1 VKPFD
6 LLGNAVRAKEI
17 FAVFARHGFSDF
29 INQLDLPA
37 ALARRFQSPAQ
48 LKKSKWERIRLAAEE
63 LGPAWVKFGQLL
75 SMRPDLIPH
84 PLILELRKLQ
94 NDVAPVP
101 FEEIETLM
109 TTELEGD
116 PAEIFADFDHTPM
129 AAGSLA
135 QVYRAR
141 IHESDTPVAVK
152 VQRPGIVRSISA
164 DLDLAEWLADQL
176 HQRITALRPYDLP
189 AVVEA
194 VREGVE
200 REIDFRHEARN
211 QAYFNTRNPAPEHVF
226 APRVFPDYSTDKVLV
241 MELIEGQPVGPDA
254 VGPERARELA
264 AEGASSIVRQ
274 VLIDGFFHADPHS
287 GNVLVTPDGR
297 LCFLDWGLAGHLTR
311 RLRYAL
317 ADFWMAAVDGDAES
331 IVRIASELA
340 PPDARLDEREMEK
353 DVTLAL
359 REELNFAIGRQ
370 EIGRAMLKLLFIFG
384 DHGIPLSRDYSLMA
398 KAVLAIE
405 EVGRALDPDFDLREH
420 AGPVLRQL
428 FRERSGPRAVA
439 RRSREFLRG
448 ALSSLQDLPAS
459 VQRLVRR
466 LEHDQITV
474 NLDHHGLDD
483 LDNSIETASNRITLG
498 LVSGSLIIGSSMIV
512 TTGIRPLLFGYPAL
526 GIVGYLLSAMVGFY
540 IIWDIVRHG
549 RHRSRK

>member
-17 FAVFARHGFSDF
+17 FSVFARQGFADF
-29 INQLDLPA
+29 INQLDLPGP
-37 ALARRFQSPAQ
+37 LARRFQSPEQ
-48 LKKSKWERIRLAAEE
+48 SQKSKWERIRLAAEQ

-94 NDVAPVP
+94 NAVAPVP
-101 FEEIETLM
+101 FEKIRDLVTQ
-109 TTELEGD
+109 ELDGD
-116 PAEIFADFDHTPM
+116 PMLVFAEFDETAM

-141 IHESDTPVAVK
+141 LHESDTPVAVK
-152 VQRPGIVRSISA
+152 IQRPDIARSIEA
-164 DLDLAEWLADQL
+164 DLDLAEWLAEQL
-176 HQRITALRPYDLP
+176 HHRIKSLQPYDLP
-189 AVVEA
+189 SVVEA
-194 VREGVE
+194 VKEGVE

-211 QAYFNTRNPAPEHVF
+211 QAYFSTKNPATEHVF
-226 APRVFPDYSTDKVLV
+226 APQIFNDYTTARVLV
-241 MELIEGQPVGPDA
+241 MEFVEGKPVGPEA
-254 VGPERARELA
+254 VSKERAKELA

-317 ADFWMAAVDGDAES
+317 ADFWVAAVEGDAES
-331 IVRIASELA
+331 VVRIAADLA
-340 PPDARLDEREMEK
+340 PPGSRTDLREMEK

-359 REELNFAIGRQ
+359 REDLNFAIGRQ

-405 EVGRALDPDFDLREH
+405 EVGRALDPKFDLREH
-420 AGPVLRQL
+420 AGPVLKQL
-428 FRERSGPRAVA
+428 YRERTGPRSMA

-448 ALSSLQDLPAS
+448 TIASLQELPSS

-466 LEHDQITV
+466 FEHDDITV
-474 NLDHHGLDD
+474 NLQHKGLDD
-483 LDNSIETASNRITLG
+483 LDNSIEHASNRITLG

-512 TTGIRPLLFGYPAL
+512 TTGIKPLLFGYPAL

-540 IIWDIVRHG
+540 IIWDIFRHSG
-549 RHRSRK
+549 KR

>member
-1 VKPFD
+1 MKPFD

-17 FAVFARHGFSDF
+17 FTVFARHGFADF
-29 INQLDLPA
+29 INQLDLPT
-37 ALARRFQSPAQ
+37 ALARRFQSPAP

-94 NDVAPVP
+94 NDVAPVA
-101 FEEIETLM
+101 FDEIRRLM
-109 TTELEGD
+109 AEELEAD
-116 PAEIFADFDHTPM
+116 PDHVFVELEQAPL

-152 VQRPGIVRSISA
+152 VQRPGIARSIRA
-164 DLDLAEWLADQL
+164 DLDLAEWLAEQL
-176 HQRITALRPYDLP
+176 HQRIGALRPYDLP
-189 AVVEA
+189 SVIEA
-194 VREGVE
+194 VHDGVE

-211 QAYFNTRNPAPEHVF
+211 QAYFSTRNPSPEHVF
-226 APRVFPDYSTDKVLV
+226 APKVFSDYTTDKLLV
-241 MELIEGQPVGPDA
+241 MDLVEGEPVGPDV

-264 AEGASSIVRQ
+264 AEGAGSIVRQ
-274 VLIDGFFHADPHS
+274 VLIDGFFHADPHG

-317 ADFWMAAVDGDAES
+317 ADFWIAAVEGDAES
-331 IVRIASELA
+331 IVRIAGELA
-340 PPDARLDEREMEK
+340 PPGARTDLREMEK

-405 EVGRALDPDFDLREH
+405 EVGRALDPEFDLRQH
-420 AGPVLRQL
+420 ARPVLKQL
-428 FRERSGPRAVA
+428 FRERTGPRAVA

-448 ALSSLQDLPAS
+448 TLSSLQDLPSS

-474 NLDHHGLDD
+474 NLDHRGLDD

-512 TTGIRPLLFGYPAL
+512 TTGIEPLLFGYPAL
-526 GIVGYLLSAMVGFY
+526 GIVGYLMSAMVGFY

-549 RHRSRK
+549 RHK

>member
-17 FAVFARHGFSDF
+17 FTVFARHGFADF

-37 ALARRFQSPAQ
+37 TLARRFQSPAQ
-48 LKKSKWERIRLAAEE
+48 IKKSKWERIRLAAEE

-94 NDVAPVP
+94 NDVAPIP
-101 FEEIETLM
+101 FEKIRALM
-109 TTELEGD
+109 TEELEGD
-116 PAEIFADFDHTPM
+116 PEVVFAEIERSPL

-152 VQRPGIVRSISA
+152 VQRPGIASTIHA

-176 HQRITALRPYDLP
+176 HQRIKALRPYDIP
-189 AVVEA
+189 SVVEA

-211 QAYFNTRNPAPEHVF
+211 QAYFSTRNPATEHVF
-226 APRVFPDYSTDKVLV
+226 APQVFADYTTDKLLV
-241 MELIEGQPVGPDA
+241 MELIEGSPVGQE
-254 VGPERARELA
+254 VVSPERAHELA
-264 AEGASSIVRQ
+264 AEGARSIVRQ

-317 ADFWMAAVDGDAES
+317 ADFWIAAVEGDAES
-331 IVRIASELA
+331 VVRIAGDLA
-340 PPDARLDEREMEK
+340 PPDARTDLREMEK

-359 REELNFAIGRQ
+359 REDLNFAIGRQ

-384 DHGIPLSRDYSLMA
+384 DHGIPLARDYSLMA

-420 AGPVLRQL
+420 AGSVLKQL

-439 RRSREFLRG
+439 RRSREFMRG
-448 ALSSLQDLPAS
+448 TLASLQELPSS

-474 NLDHHGLDD
+474 NLDHKGLDD
-483 LDNSIETASNRITLG
+483 LDNSIENASNRITLG

-526 GIVGYLLSAMVGFY
+526 GIVGYLMSAMVGFY

-549 RHRSRK
+549 RHK

>member
-1 VKPFD
+1 MKPFD
-6 LLGNAVRAKEI
+6 LLSNAVRAKEI
-17 FAVFARHGFSDF
+17 FAVFARHGFADF

-37 ALARRFQSPAQ
+37 ALARRFQSPEQ
-48 LKKSKWERIRLAAEE
+48 SQRSKWERIRLAAEE

-94 NDVAPVP
+94 NAVAPVP
-101 FEEIETLM
+101 FEKIRSLITE
-109 TTELEGD
+109 ELEGD
-116 PAEIFADFDHTPM
+116 PGLVFAEFDQTPM

-141 IHESDTPVAVK
+141 LHESDTPVAVK
-152 VQRPGIVRSISA
+152 VQRPGIARSIEA
-164 DLDLAEWLADQL
+164 DLDLANWLADQL
-176 HQRITALRPYDLP
+176 HQRIKALQPYDLP
-189 AVVEA
+189 SVVEA
-194 VREGVE
+194 VQEGVE
-200 REIDFRHEARN
+200 REIDFRFEARN
-211 QAYFNTRNPAPEHVF
+211 QAYFNTKNPAPDHVF
-226 APRVFPDYSTDKVLV
+226 APQVFNDYTTARLLV
-241 MELIEGQPVGPDA
+241 MEFVDGAPVGPES
-254 VGPERARELA
+254 VSPERAKELA

-274 VLIDGFFHADPHS
+274 VLIEGFFHADPHS
-287 GNVLVTPDGR
+287 GNVLVTTDGR

-317 ADFWMAAVDGDAES
+317 ADFWVSAVEGDAES
-331 IVRIASELA
+331 VVRIAAELA
-340 PPDARLDEREMEK
+340 PPGARTDLREMEK

-405 EVGRALDPDFDLREH
+405 EVGRALDPKFDLREH
-420 AGPVLRQL
+420 AGPVLKQL
-428 FRERSGPRAVA
+428 YRERTGPRSMA

-448 ALSSLQDLPAS
+448 TLASLQELPSS

-466 LEHDQITV
+466 FEHDDITV
-474 NLDHHGLDD
+474 NLEHKGLDD
-483 LDNSIETASNRITLG
+483 LDNSIETASNRVTLG
-498 LVSGSLIIGSSMIV
+498 LVSGSLIIGSSMVV
-512 TTGIRPLLFGYPAL
+512 TTGIKPLLFGYPAL

-549 RHRSRK
+549 KHR

>member
-6 LLGNAVRAKEI
+6 FISNAVRAKEI
-17 FAVFARHGFSDF
+17 FTVFARHGFADF
-29 INQLDLPA
+29 INQLDLPV
-37 ALARRFQSPAQ
+37 ALAKRFQSPPQ

-94 NDVAPVP
+94 NDVAPIP
-101 FEEIETLM
+101 FAKIRDLM
-109 TTELEGD
+109 VEELEGD
-116 PAEIFADFDHTPM
+116 PETVFAEIDKTPM

-141 IHESDTPVAVK
+141 LHEAETPVAVK
-152 VQRPGIVRSISA
+152 VQRPDIATIIMA
-164 DLDLAEWLADQL
+164 DLDLAEWVAEQL
-176 HQRITALRPYDLP
+176 HQRISALRPYDIP
-189 AVVEA
+189 SVVEA
-194 VREGVE
+194 VRDGVE

-211 QAYFNTRNPAPEHVF
+211 QAYFSTKNPAPEHVF
-226 APRVFPDYSTDKVLV
+226 APQIFSDYTSDKLLV
-241 MELIEGQPVGPDA
+241 MELIEGQPVGPD
-254 VGPERARELA
+254 VVSPERAKELA

-274 VLIDGFFHADPHS
+274 VLIDGFFHADPHA

-317 ADFWMAAVDGDAES
+317 ADFWIAAVEGDAES

-340 PPDARLDEREMEK
+340 PPGARTDLREMEK

-405 EVGRALDPDFDLREH
+405 EVGRALDPEFDLRQH
-420 AGPVLRQL
+420 AGPVLKQL
-428 FRERSGPRAVA
+428 FRERTGPRAVA
-439 RRSREFLRG
+439 RRSREFVRG
-448 ALSSLQDLPAS
+448 TLASLQELPSS

-474 NLDHHGLDD
+474 NLDHKGLDG
-483 LDNSIETASNRITLG
+483 LDNSIEHASNRITLG

-526 GIVGYLLSAMVGFY
+526 GIVGYVLSAMVGFY
-540 IIWDIVRHG
+540 IIYDIVRHG
-549 RHRSRK
+549 RHK